1 MRWAAEIPWSWPG
14 RISRAAACAKE
25 TILLRADGVGT
36 LPLLEGILKLLP
48 LDENVP
54 NPVQLVERTSAD
66 GDLAVPLWEDY
77 KAIVAKYDA
86 RGAAAIDWTDRYK
99 FYTMATPGLCRR
111 RHWGACPLC
120 QHSAAKGRR
129 HPRDAIKYGAVPRS
143 LACFCGTS
151 KRRMGLLQENAA
163 SPRFYFPLWRFFM
176 TWRIRTEWSRICL
189 RIRRFCGRDLQQLVI
204 CQIFQ
209 ALL

>member
-1 MRWAAEIPWSWPG
+1 MLKGIAAC
-14 RISRAAACAKE
+14 ISPALLQVLSEMGCGDTLVLAGANFPAAACAKE

-66 GDLAVPLWEDY
+66 EDLAVPLWEDY

-99 FYTMATPGLCRR
+99 FYTMATR
-111 RHWGACPLC
+111 A
-120 QHSAAKGRR
+120 
-129 HPRDAIKYGAVPRS
+129 YAVVATGERAPYARI
-143 LACFCGTS
+143 
-151 KRRMGLLQENAA
+151 LLQKGDVTPEM
-163 SPRFYFPLWRFFM
+163 L
-176 TWRIRTEWSRICL
+176 
-189 RIRRFCGRDLQQLVI
+189 
-204 CQIFQ
+204 
-209 ALL
+209 